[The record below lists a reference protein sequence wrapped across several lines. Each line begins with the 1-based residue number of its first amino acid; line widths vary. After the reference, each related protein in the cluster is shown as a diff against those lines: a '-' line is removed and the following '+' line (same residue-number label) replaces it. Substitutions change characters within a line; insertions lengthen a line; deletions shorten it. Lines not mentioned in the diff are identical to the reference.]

1 MPVMDIEK
9 AYQDR
14 YTLAPRSRRHR
25 PAQWYTLQPL
35 FIYRCVRRIF
45 LRLSTK
51 LGIVSRGGHRV
62 VRIHDLRHT
71 FICRRLMLSQ
81 KDGTDVG
88 NAMMALSTY
97 VGHVRLSNTY
107 WYIEAVPELMMIASD
122 RFDAFA
128 AGRPEVCHG

>member
-1 MPVMDIEK
+1 MPVMDIET

-25 PAQWYTLQPL
+25 PAQWYTLQRYTLPPL

-71 FICRRLMLSQ
+71 FICRRLMLWQ
-81 KDGTDVG
+81 KDGADVG

-97 VGHVRLSNTY
+97 VGHVRLSDT
-107 WYIEAVPELMMIASD
+107 
-122 RFDAFA
+122 
-128 AGRPEVCHG
+128 